1 MTDRQR
7 PAWPELD
14 ARLGRLVPEAAAHGV
29 TLSIVVHD
37 LSGTYHGAA
46 ARAGSNETVK
56 GASLVKLPVL
66 GLLMDRVDHGEVDL
80 DALVTIPAGS
90 PNIVGGA
97 GTLRHRAFPLEV
109 GVRGLAELMVQVSD
123 NTATNALIDV
133 VGGVTAVDDHMAGL
147 GFGTLHMG
155 RKLIHPAGPP
165 LRENYVDAGEVTELL
180 TRIWEGTIL
189 SRASSDHVIGL
200 MRGQLVDTKYGAVI
214 PRQHLANKTGEL
226 DDVSHDAGFIL
237 LPGREVA
244 LTTTTAFSGIPR
256 RRADAYVQQ
265 SATIVYELLHEPL
278 PRGRGRS
285 TRR

>member
-66 GLLMDRVDHGEVDL
+66 VLLMDRVDRGEVDL

-278 PRGRGRS
+278 PRGRARS